1 MRLVDDIAA
10 LLRKNDASGTLKSN
24 DTLMQSTL
32 LCCEMLQNRLDV
44 CLSTLKDFLS
54 NSKVA
59 KSDIG
64 PVELKELVAEFFC
77 PLDPFVRDQLSE
89 VIITIEAPD
98 VLDKLYGKVER
109 TRSHVLTRLGVEIDI
124 LCRRA
129 KADKAS
135 FWQAPW
141 FRKAMLVTEVS
152 CSLATAWF
160 AYVWIYNPGVLCQ
173 HTDGRDWLPGLW
185 TRSIPP
191 LPRGKLLARSMPW
204 PYRRRYCPIPC
215 GYPSATRSAGP
226 PVAAVFAMG

>member
-1 MRLVDDIAA
+1 VATIDPIPAARDLLSDEVSAQNLRLVDDIAA

-141 FRKAMLVTEVS
+141 FRKAMLVIEIS
-152 CSLATAWF
+152 CSVATAWF
-160 AYVWIYNPGVLCQ
+160 AYVWIYNPASYI
-173 HTDGRDWLPGLW
+173 
-185 TRSIPP
+185 SIPMIVTGF
-191 LPRGKLLARSMPW
+191 LVYGLGRF
-204 PYRRRYCPIPC
+204 RRYLE
-215 GYPSATRSAGP
+215 AN
-226 PVAAVFAMG
+226 F